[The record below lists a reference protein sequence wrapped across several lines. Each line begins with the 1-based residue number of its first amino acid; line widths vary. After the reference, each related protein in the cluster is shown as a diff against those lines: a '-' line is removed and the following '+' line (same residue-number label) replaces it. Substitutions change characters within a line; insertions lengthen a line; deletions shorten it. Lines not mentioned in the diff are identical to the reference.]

1 MQEKIRVYCD
11 TNIYLDFLLGRKDY
25 LRPLDEFA
33 HSLFRKVTAGEYI
46 LVVSDHL
53 IFELEKHIEEEKIN
67 NFLEPFIQQG
77 KIVYVTKTED
87 DIKKA
92 KILSTTNWRDMLHA
106 ILAHKAST
114 EYLVTRNVYDFAG
127 TEHLL
132 KTVFPEQI
140 G

>member
-33 HSLFRKVTAGEYI
+33 HQIFKRVISGEFI
-46 LVVSDHL
+46 LIISDHL
-53 IFELEKHIEEEKIN
+53 LNELENNIKEEKIRE
-67 NFLEPFIQQG
+67 FLDILSQQQ
-77 KIVYVTKTED
+77 KSMIIMKTAQ
-87 DIKKA
+87 DIKEA
-92 KILSTTNWRDMLHA
+92 KNISTTHWKDILHA
-106 ILAHKAST
+106 ILAQKANAD
-114 EYLVTRNVYDFAG
+114 YLVTRNVNDFAG
-127 TEHLL
+127 TEHLV